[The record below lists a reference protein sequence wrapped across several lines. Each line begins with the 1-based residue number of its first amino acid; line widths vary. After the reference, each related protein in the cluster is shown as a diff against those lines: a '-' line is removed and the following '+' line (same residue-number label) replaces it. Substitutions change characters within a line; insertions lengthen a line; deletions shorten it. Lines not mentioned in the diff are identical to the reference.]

1 MEFFRKLR
9 IKLSWERLFLALVI
23 VQFAMAAFFNLA
35 YTQRAV
41 DTDSAKLFVHAME
54 MSKNNT
60 LLIPDW
66 EYTTTME
73 WDTAALL
80 AIPFY
85 KATGNVYLSFGIAN
99 ILLLAFFVFV
109 VKTLFERFRVE
120 KRFTWMAC
128 SLFLI
133 PYAFGMLD
141 YFNMLFFNG
150 SQYMFRVLLP
160 LWMLML
166 LKTPA
171 EKRKKPG
178 VWVLAALFLVSV
190 VLASVSSGTYIVVA
204 CIFPVVLLVIY
215 DVLLSS
221 DHRKYDRAQYV
232 FLGITLLFSVLGMAV
247 SMRLDSAGFGNE
259 MKLLNWFD
267 LRYYRDSCVEG
278 FFRLFGAMP
287 GEETKVLS
295 VAGAAFLCKLF
306 LVCAMVAAL
315 IGNVKRQLFSGKKE
329 NGLAFFLTGISLI
342 NFIILFCCE
351 TRYNTLNN
359 TMEHRYYLVAVV
371 PMLLAFP
378 LRYQE
383 WERKWSSYLKRVMS
397 AAVPAGIFFV
407 TVFGYYTAHENLDL
421 YGYCD
426 TLCAYFDTLDAKN
439 IIFLSDRAS
448 AECCRLKDQGHLY
461 STYETDGYMNVVDY
475 YRAQTKREYYEDRHV
490 LVAVTGTD
498 LAESLG
504 EGVAAAYQYQ
514 TSLLWFDVYTADV
527 FLLIQE

>member
-1 MEFFRKLR
+1 M
-9 IKLSWERLFLALVI
+9 SWERLFFALVI
-23 VQFAMAAFFNLA
+23 VQFAMAAFFNL
-35 YTQRAV
+35 TFTDRAV
-41 DTDSAKLFVHAME
+41 DTDAAKLFVHAME
-54 MSKNNT
+54 MSRNNT
-60 LLIPDW
+60 LLIPGW

-85 KATGNVYLSFGIAN
+85 KLSGNVYLSFGIAN
-99 ILLLAFFVFV
+99 ILLLAFFLFV
-109 VKTLFERFRVE
+109 VKTLFGRFGVE
-120 KRFTWMAC
+120 KRYIWMAC

-160 LWMLML
+160 LWLLML
-166 LKTPA
+166 LMTPK
-171 EKRKKPG
+171 EKRKTPG
-178 VWVLAALFLVSV
+178 NCVLAALFLAMV
-190 VLASVSSGTYIVVA
+190 VLASVSSGTYIVVS
-204 CIFPVVLLVIY
+204 CILPVVLLVIY

-221 DHRKYDRAQYV
+221 DLRKYDRQQYV
-232 FLGITLLFSVLGMAV
+232 FLGLTLILAVLGMAV

-295 VAGAAFLCKLF
+295 VVGIAFLLKLLLICF
-306 LVCAMVAAL
+306 MVVSLVVN
-315 IGNVKRQLFSGKKE
+315 IKSQLFSENKE

-371 PMLLAFP
+371 PMILAFSQQ
-378 LRYQE
+378 YQK
-383 WERKWSSYLKRVMS
+383 WEKNFSAYLKC
-397 AAVPAGIFFV
+397 AVPAVMLTGIFFV
-407 TVFGYYTAHENLDL
+407 TATGYYNAYKGLDL

-426 TLCAYFDTLDAKN
+426 TLCEYFDTLDARN

-448 AECCRLKDQGHLY
+448 AECCRLKDQEHLY
-461 STYETDGYMNVVDY
+461 STYETEGYMNVVDY
-475 YRAQTKREYYEDRHV
+475 YRAQTEREYYDDRHV
-490 LVAVTGTD
+490 LVAISGTD

-514 TSLLWFDVYTADV
+514 TTLLWFDIYTADI
-527 FLLIQE
+527 FLLIQ